1 MSETLHIIPLRS
13 IRFNDRHSILSAYS
27 LERGPLSLMLPEG
40 RGKSAIRQ
48 RALMAPFTLIECEVG
63 IRPGRTIYPVSDPR
77 AVTPLTSLRTN
88 PVKIAI
94 SQFLAEI
101 LTSVLREG
109 QPDEILYRFIADS
122 IEIFDGLEMGKIA
135 NFHLCFIYNLS
146 HVIGIGPDFTGW
158 EPGCMFDLREGRY
171 TNAVPPYPDFLLPE
185 ESMTAR
191 LIDRISYPTMHLLK
205 LNHIQRNR
213 ILDIELQYLSIH
225 YSSLTSLKSLDVLR
239 SLF

>member
-27 LERGPLSLMLPEG
+27 LERGPLSLMVPEG
-40 RGKSAIRQ
+40 SGKGAVRQ
-48 RALMAPFTLIECEVG
+48 RALMTPFTLVECEVG
-63 IRPGRTIYPVSDPR
+63 IRPGRTIYPIKDPR
-77 AVTPLTSLRTN
+77 AVAPLTSLRTN
-88 PVKIAI
+88 PIKIAV
-94 SQFLAEI
+94 SQFLAEV

-122 IEIFDGLEMGKIA
+122 IRIFEGLERERVA
-135 NFHLCFIYNLS
+135 NFHICFLYNLS

-158 EPGCMFDLREGRY
+158 EPGSMFDLREGRY
-171 TNAVPPYPDFLLPE
+171 TAAVPPYPDFLPPE

-205 LNHIQRNR
+205 LNHLQRNR

-225 YSSLTSLKSLDVLR
+225 YSSLSSLR
-239 SLF
+239 SLEVLRMLF